1 MTFFFAFFVFVFGL
15 YSENDT
21 FVNLTQQDFK
31 KESKLKA
38 SCSGCS
44 PLSIHSTISPLKLM
58 EVLQNKWFLVD
69 SPDHFKAFFV
79 TATIHFS
86 SSVNKQW

>member
-1 MTFFFAFFVFVFGL
+1 MCLINGKGNCFLFFFLL

-38 SCSGCS
+38 LGSGYS
-44 PLSIHSTISPLKLM
+44 PLSIYSCVSPLKLM
-58 EVLQNKWFLVD
+58 GVFQIKWFLVD
-69 SPDHFKAFFV
+69 SPGHLRLFFP
-79 TATIHFS
+79 TTTIHFS
-86 SSVNKQW
+86 S